1 MAQHLAAAQKCRNS
15 SGEAAYRKAPA
26 AWLPAFLGA
35 LLAALTLGVVPGQ
48 VGRKNQPL
56 IQDWSNKHLIF
67 TAGKSPVS
75 ILSPT
80 IDPRLWNTWLE
91 RNLVLFQP
99 VRTPPRLSPIP
110 GRKPQ
115 PKFKTDWAVP
125 LNSSS
130 GVDPG
135 TFPAK
140 FTFDVGLPPSC
151 TADFVVFPIN
161 ANASNQAN
169 IVAFNQLYRGPD
181 NTGMCQT
188 PPGSTPNTMWAYQ
201 VGSGGV
207 RTSPVLSYPDADQV
221 AFVESQGNASVFHVL
236 TWKSGEG
243 SITSPKIPGAN
254 GSQAVLRSVR
264 YDNWGSAPAATNTR
278 SSPFV
283 DYGENAAYVGA
294 DNGYLYKIKPVFGL
308 GTPQVVASRLVTS
321 SPATLTGAVRD
332 PLTGLVFVSDG
343 QYVKAYDSNL
353 ASKGQLFVSYSST
366 GIADPPILDVTNH
379 FVYVFSNNNPG
390 HGKAVTVQVPYSAP
404 PSVFGTAVFAEI
416 GGQIGTPIR
425 SGAFDNGYYGAPG
438 SGALYVC
445 GNQGPSPGSSS
456 LPALYK
462 FTFQSITGTMNP
474 APALKNINISPWG
487 GECSP
492 LTEFFNVN
500 DRLFLSHSGVQQ
512 VQMWE
517 LPVVSE
523 SGNKKASYEV
533 ANGTCGIIVDNISAE
548 AQASSI
554 YFSTR
559 DQSSGKCMVSGW
571 SKVCAVKLTQAG
583 LQ

>member
-35 LLAALTLGVVPGQ
+35 LVATLALGVAGGQ

-80 IDPRLWNTWLE
+80 IDPRVWNAWLE

-115 PKFKTDWAVP
+115 FKTDWAVA
-125 LNSSS
+125 LNSGS

-140 FTFDVGLPPSC
+140 FTFDVGAAPSC

-169 IVAFNQLYRGPD
+169 IVALNQLYRGSGGKCG
-181 NTGMCQT
+181 TGD
-188 PPGSTPNTMWAYQ
+188 PNTMWAYQ
-201 VGSGGV
+201 VGSEGV
-207 RTSPVLSYPDADQV
+207 RTSPVLSYPNGDQV
-221 AFVESQGNASVFHVL
+221 AFVESQGSASVFHVL
-236 TWKSGEG
+236 RWTPGG
-243 SITSPKIPGAN
+243 SITVPNTPAAGA
-254 GSQAVLRSVR
+254 LRSVQ
-264 YDNWGSAPAATNTR
+264 YANAPNTR

-283 DYGENAAYVGA
+283 DYSEDAAYVGA
-294 DNGYLYKIKPVFGL
+294 DNGYLYKIKPVFGS
-308 GTPQVVASRLVTS
+308 GTPAVVASTPVTS
-321 SPATLTGAVRD
+321 NVSLTGAVRD
-332 PLTGLVFVSDG
+332 PFTGLVFVSDG

-353 ASKGQLFVSYSST
+353 ADKGQLFVSYSST

-379 FVYVFSNNNPG
+379 FVYVFSRYDSTNSG
-390 HGKAVTVQVPYSAP
+390 AAAAQIPYSASSP
-404 PSVFGTAVFAEI
+404 WFGTAVYGNI
-416 GGQIGTPIR
+416 GRTGGNDLR
-425 SGAFDNGYYGAPG
+425 SGAFDNAYYSTPS

-445 GNQGPSPGSSS
+445 GNQGIGSYPDG
-456 LPALYK
+456 PALYK
-462 FTFQSITGTMNP
+462 FTFPGGTMN
-474 APALKNINISPWG
+474 ATPALKNTRIGNFTG
-487 GECSP
+487 GCSP
-492 LTEFFNVN
+492 LTEFFNSPN
-500 DRLFLSHSGVQQ
+500 DRLFLSHSGVGQ
-512 VQMWE
+512 VQMWQ
-517 LPVVSE
+517 LPVVD
-523 SGNKKASYEV
+523 GNDDKDASYEV
-533 ANGTCGIIVDNISAE
+533 QNGTCGIIVDNISAE

-559 DQSSGKCMVSGW
+559 APWPGKCGYNN
-571 SKVCAVKLTQAG
+571 VCAVKLTQAG
-583 LQ
+583 LL

>member
-26 AWLPAFLGA
+26 ACLPAFLGA

-56 IQDWSNKHLIF
+56 IQDWSNRHLIF
-67 TAGKSPVS
+67 TAGKSQVS

-80 IDPRLWNTWLE
+80 IDPRLWNAWLE

-99 VRTPPRLSPIP
+99 VRTPPRLAPIP

-115 PKFKTDWAVP
+115 PKFKTDWAVA

-140 FTFDVGLPPSC
+140 FTFDVGALPSC

-161 ANASNQAN
+161 ATPGLYQAN
-169 IVAFNQLYRGPD
+169 IVAFNQLYRGSGGIICGTQGD
-181 NTGMCQT
+181 
-188 PPGSTPNTMWAYQ
+188 PNTMWAYQ
-201 VGSGGV
+201 VGSAGV
-207 RTSPVLSYPDADQV
+207 RTSPVLSYPNGDQV
-221 AFVESQGNASVFHVL
+221 AFVESKPIAERSVFHVL
-236 TWKSGEG
+236 RWTAGG
-243 SITSPKIPGAN
+243 SITGPNTPAAGA
-254 GSQAVLRSVR
+254 LRSLE
-264 YDNWGSAPAATNTR
+264 YANATNTR

-283 DYGENAAYVGA
+283 DYGEDAAYVGA
-294 DNGYLYKIKPVFGL
+294 DNGYLYKIKPVFRP
-308 GTPQVVASRLVTS
+308 GTPAVVASIPVTS
-321 SPATLTGAVRD
+321 GAKLTGAVRD
-332 PLTGLVFVSDG
+332 PFTGLVFVSDG

-353 ASKGQLFVSYSST
+353 ADKAQLLVSSRDY
-366 GIADPPILDVTNH
+366 GIVDPPILDVTNH
-379 FVYVFSNNNPG
+379 FVYVFSMDNPAG
-390 HGKAVTVQVPYSAP
+390 TRAVTVQIPYTASS
-404 PSVFGTAVFAEI
+404 SVFGTAVFAEI
-416 GGQIGTPIR
+416 GGQISTPIR
-425 SGAFDNGYYGAPG
+425 SGAFDNGYYTAPG

-445 GNQGPSPGSSS
+445 GNQWPSGSSS

-462 FTFQSITGTMNP
+462 LDFQSGGTMNATP
-474 APALKNINISPWG
+474 FLKNTKISPWG

-492 LTEFFNVN
+492 LTEFFNSPN

-512 VQMWE
+512 VQMWQ
-517 LPVVSE
+517 LPVGDD
-523 SGNKKASYEV
+523 GNDDKDASYGV
-533 ANGTCGIIVDNISAE
+533 PNGTCGIIVDNISAA

-559 DQSSGKCMVSGW
+559 YPVPCMSEN
-571 SKVCAVKLTQAG
+571 KICAVKLTQAG
-583 LQ
+583 LL